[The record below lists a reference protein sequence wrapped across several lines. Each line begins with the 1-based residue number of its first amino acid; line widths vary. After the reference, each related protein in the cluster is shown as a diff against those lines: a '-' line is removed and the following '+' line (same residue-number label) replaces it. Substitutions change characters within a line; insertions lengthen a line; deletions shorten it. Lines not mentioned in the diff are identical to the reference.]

1 MATQIERAKLTGFA
15 AYLPDTAQA
24 RVETYKQVYEEHR
37 HRVYALA
44 FWMTDNEI
52 AAEDLMAN
60 TFIRVF
66 AASPDPDGETVDRAL
81 LSEVRELMPVGT
93 LTLDCS
99 PSETVE
105 GVRRNTKRVHL
116 ERAVVQVPPTERLI
130 FLLHDVESYDHARIA
145 RTLGI
150 SIEESQ
156 QGLHQARLRLREI
169 LATLRD

>member
-1 MATQIERAKLTGFA
+1 MATQIQQAKLSGLL
-15 AYLPDTAQA
+15 AYLPQTVQA
-24 RVETYKQVYEEHR
+24 RVENYKQVYEEHR

-52 AAEDLMAN
+52 AAEELMAN

-66 AASPDPDGETVDRAL
+66 AASPDPDGEIVDRAL
-81 LSEVRELMPVGT
+81 LTEVRELMPVGA
-93 LTLDCS
+93 LTLECS
-99 PSETVE
+99 PSTAVE
-105 GVRRNTKRVHL
+105 GVRRNIKRIHL
-116 ERAVVQVPPTERLI
+116 ERAVVQIPSTERLI

-150 SIEESQ
+150 SHEESQ